1 MTGFSGTKATMHLLP
16 LEIKML
22 DLRSQ
27 SHTNALV
34 LGYLLRT
41 SEVELLPPRLGST
54 DAEHVL
60 MAAVK
65 CEPEVRVVLACGAAI
80 LEQSNRQVVEV
91 WLDFTD
97 PTHVMQQF
105 SFRKKNYRFWA
116 AQVVWSLCRRHHSSN
131 NLICARSTWIR

>member
-1 MTGFSGTKATMHLLP
+1 MHLLP
-16 LEIKML
+16 LEVKML
-22 DLRSQ
+22 DLPSQ
-27 SHTNALV
+27 SHTNDLV

-41 SEVELLPPRLGST
+41 SEVEVLPLRLGST

-65 CEPEVRVVLACGAAI
+65 CEPEVRVVLACGATI

-97 PTHVMQQF
+97 PTHVH
-105 SFRKKNYRFWA
+105 A
-116 AQVVWSLCRRHHSSN
+116 AVFFQEE
-131 NLICARSTWIR
+131 